1 MIRVALVDDHALVRA
16 GFRHILAREADIEVV
31 GEGATGEEGIAL
43 ARTLRP
49 DVILMDLHLPGIS
62 GMEATERIVRAGGG
76 TRVIAV
82 TAQDEQPFP
91 RRVLEAGASGY
102 LTKACPADELVRA
115 VREVA
120 DGGRYLS
127 ADVAR
132 ALALAALPGVSQ
144 ESPFAALSAR
154 ELEVAMQLS
163 RGSDLQ
169 AIGKLLSLSPKTV
182 ATYKYRLFEKLA
194 IDNEVALAQLARRFG
209 LLATGD

>member
-1 MIRVALVDDHALVRA
+1 MIRVALVDDHELVRT
-16 GFRHILAREADIEVV
+16 GFRHILSRETDIEIV
-31 GEGATGEEGIAL
+31 GEGASGEDGIAL
-43 ARTLRP
+43 ARQLKP

-62 GMEATERIVRAGGG
+62 GLEATERIVRAGGP

-102 LTKACPADELVRA
+102 LTKACPASELVKA

-132 ALALAALPGVSQ
+132 SLALSSMPGSSGQ
-144 ESPFAALSAR
+144 SPFSELSAR
-154 ELEVAMQLS
+154 ELEVAIKLAQGDDMPQI
-163 RGSDLQ
+163 
-169 AIGKLLSLSPKTV
+169 AKLLCLSPKTV
-182 ATYKYRLFEKLA
+182 ATYKYRLFDKLGV
-194 IDNEVALAQLARRFG
+194 DSEVALANLAARFG
-209 LLATGD
+209 LLGKRG

>member
-31 GEGATGEEGIAL
+31 GEGASGEEGVAL

-120 DGGRYLS
+120 RGGRYLS

-132 ALALAALPGVSQ
+132 ALALAALPGMPQ
-144 ESPFAALSAR
+144 ESPFTALSAR
-154 ELEVAMQLS
+154 ELEVAMHLS
-163 RGSDLQ
+163 RGGDLQ
-169 AIGKLLSLSPKTV
+169 SIGKLLSLSPKTV

-209 LLATGD
+209 LLAAGD